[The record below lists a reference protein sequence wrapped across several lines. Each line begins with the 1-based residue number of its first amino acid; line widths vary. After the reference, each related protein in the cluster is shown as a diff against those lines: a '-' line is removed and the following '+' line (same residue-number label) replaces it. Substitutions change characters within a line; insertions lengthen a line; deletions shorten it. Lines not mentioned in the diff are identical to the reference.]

1 MVTIYSLMKK
11 MVICLALSILVVCS
25 GCLAALFAGGA
36 VAGVMVY
43 SYIRGELERKYPA
56 DFQTTWQATMKTV
69 EDLEFEVDKT
79 NKDAITGMIQCH
91 RANGTTI
98 TLNLQME
105 TIDITSVR
113 IRVGTEGD
121 KAIAELIHDKLKQN
135 LKITDQPH

>member
-1 MVTIYSLMKK
+1 MKK
-11 MVICLALSILVVCS
+11 AFLCLMLSILVVCS
-25 GCLAALFAGGA
+25 GCIAALVAGSA

-56 DFQTTWQATMKTV
+56 NFPTTWQATMKTI

-79 NKDAITGMIQCH
+79 NKDAITGQIQCH
-91 RANGTTI
+91 RANGTPITI
-98 TLNLQME
+98 NLQME

-121 KAIAELIHDKLKQN
+121 KSISELIHDNIKQN
-135 LKITDQPH
+135 LKISDQPGH